1 MVFSPSEVIL
11 STKHIHVQLDGGC
24 GMVNAYGGLS
34 LASRRW
40 LLILW
45 EISAKKVKRHMG
57 RFMLSWVACLGR
69 QDA

>member
-1 MVFSPSEVIL
+1 MLMVGCHL
-11 STKHIHVQLDGGC
+11 SKI
-24 GMVNAYGGLS
+24 

-45 EISAKKVKRHMG
+45 EISAKKVKRDMG